1 MTAPPSQPQGR
12 AHLQEEMYRLYIDES
27 GDHVFNRLEEPNH
40 RYLCLLGCWLK
51 GSDLRSFHV
60 ELEAFKQEHL
70 PHNPDE
76 PVILHREDIINKRK
90 IFKRLQ
96 DPALAERFDQGLLD
110 LVARAKFTVVA
121 VVIDKLLLRS
131 AYGDAAAHPY
141 HLAIG
146 FMLQRY
152 CGFLNHVSRHGDV
165 MAESRGG
172 QEDRLL
178 KDSYSRVFERGVWQ
192 FTAEAVQQAL
202 TSSQLKLKPK
212 TANIAGLQLADILAH
227 PVKQGI
233 LRELGHIAQ
242 APPPFAGRLLE
253 VAAAK
258 FNRQLY
264 ENRVQGYGK
273 VFFPRPK

>member
-1 MTAPPSQPQGR
+1 MTEPQSRPQGR
-12 AHLQEEMYRLYIDES
+12 VHSPEETYRLYIDES
-27 GDHVFNRLEEPNH
+27 GDHVFNRLEESNH

-51 GSDLRSFHV
+51 GSELRGFHA

-70 PHNPDE
+70 PHNPDD
-76 PVILHREDIINKRK
+76 PVILHREDVINNRK

-96 DPALAERFDQGLLD
+96 DSALAQRFDDGLLD

-121 VVIDKLLLRS
+121 VVIDKFLLRS

-172 QEDRLL
+172 HEDRML

-192 FTAEAVQQAL
+192 FTAEAVQRAL

-212 TANIAGLQLADILAH
+212 SANIAGLQLADILAH
-227 PVKQGI
+227 PVKQEI
-233 LRELGHIAQ
+233 LREVGHISEG
-242 APPPFAGRLLE
+242 PPPFAARLLE
-253 VAAAK
+253 VVAAK

-273 VFFPRPK
+273 VFFPQPK